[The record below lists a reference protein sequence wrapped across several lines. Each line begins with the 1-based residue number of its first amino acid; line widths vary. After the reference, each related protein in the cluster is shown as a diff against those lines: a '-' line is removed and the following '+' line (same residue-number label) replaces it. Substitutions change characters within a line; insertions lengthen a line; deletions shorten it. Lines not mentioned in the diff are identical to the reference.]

1 VKGANVDT
9 GRPVAFEDQRSFR
22 DALQL
27 LGTLD
32 LEQLQEQALQTLARV
47 TDAQGA
53 ALWVADERGAL
64 TLRGYRGVV
73 DRGALAARIDPHAE
87 PWSGA
92 VARPAP
98 LPAPGVGA
106 DEAFYVPLVA
116 NDELV
121 GLALLADRARG
132 RFGAA
137 ERAAALAMADVTAI
151 AVRNARRFQALERV
165 GLRDRETGAYN
176 LAYFVDYA
184 GKEFYKARRYARAFS
199 LVVIAIDNVEQLR
212 KAGGRDLYRR
222 AMRDLVGAASRVVR
236 DADILAKVSE
246 SEYYLLLPETDPFGA
261 QIFMRRASEEIRG
274 EASIRQ
280 LEERAPVLVS
290 MGAAAFPRDGEDF
303 DELLH
308 WSRQRVEEQRG
319 SAVRR
324 LPLAELDRSAFWEV
338 CDLLLS
344 GASRIPGTSP
354 SALLPADP
362 DAFSTVQREV
372 ARELARDPRA
382 RGLVYIGGPGLARA
396 PLRDALPAGEAAGR
410 AGDASAHVYLLGPRG
425 GDQPAAHH
433 PQVTEV
439 WLDGDKRLA
448 GHQFILHL
456 SEQGGYA
463 WLSSQDGRAFHTSD
477 APLVDALVQRLQAH
491 YELQPH

>member
-1 VKGANVDT
+1 MSG
-9 GRPVAFEDQRSFR
+9 DQQPAGLDQDQYFR
-22 DALQL
+22 DALKL

-32 LEQLQEQALQTLARV
+32 LEKVQELALQTLARV

-53 ALWVADERGAL
+53 ALWIADERGAL

-87 PWSGA
+87 PWAGIA
-92 VARPAP
+92 ARPAA
-98 LPAPGVGA
+98 LPARGDRA

-116 NDELV
+116 DEELL

-132 RFGAA
+132 RFGG
-137 ERAAALAMADVTAI
+137 EEQAAALAVADFTAV

-184 GKEFYKARRYARAFS
+184 GKEFYKARRYTRAFS
-199 LVVIAIDNVEQLR
+199 LVIISIDNVDQLR
-212 KAGGRDLYRR
+212 RTGGRDLYRK
-222 AMRDLVGAASRVVR
+222 AMRDLVGAVSRVIR

-261 QIFMRRASEEIRG
+261 QLFLRRAAEEIRG
-274 EASIRQ
+274 ESSIKK

-308 WSRQRVEEQRG
+308 WARRRVQAQQG
-319 SAVRR
+319 SLVRR
-324 LPLAELDRSAFWEV
+324 LQLDDYQRTDFWEL
-338 CDLLLS
+338 CDLLIA
-344 GASRIPGTSP
+344 GAGRIPDTSP
-354 SALLPADP
+354 SARLPAND
-362 DAFSTVQREV
+362 DAFAAIQREV
-372 ARELARDPRA
+372 ARELSRDPRA
-382 RGLVYIGGPGLARA
+382 RGLVYVGGPGLARA
-396 PLRDALPAGEAAGR
+396 PLRAALPAGDETGR
-410 AGDASAHVYLLGPRG
+410 SGDLLAHAYLLGPRG
-425 GDQPAAHH
+425 TGQPATPHA
-433 PQVTEV
+433 QVTDV

-448 GHQFILHL
+448 GHQFLLHL
-456 SEQGGYA
+456 SEQGGFA
-463 WLSSQDGRAFHTSD
+463 WLGNVHGRAFQTSD
-477 APLVDALVQRLQAH
+477 VPLVDLLVQHLQAL
-491 YELQPH
+491 YDLQPL

>member
-1 VKGANVDT
+1 MTAIA
-9 GRPVAFEDQRSFR
+9 RPPAFDDERFFR
-22 DALQL
+22 DALKL

-32 LEQLQEQALQTLARV
+32 LELLQELALQALARV

-73 DRGALAARIDPHAE
+73 DRGALAPRIDPHAA

-92 VARPAP
+92 VARPQAI
-98 LPAPGVGA
+98 PAPGGRP

-116 NDELV
+116 NEELL
-121 GLALLADRARG
+121 GLVLLTDRSRG
-132 RFGAA
+132 RFGPD
-137 ERAAALAMADVTAI
+137 EHAAALAVADFTAI

-199 LVVIAIDNVEQLR
+199 LVVLSIDNVEQLR
-212 KAGGRDLYRR
+212 RAGGRERYRL
-222 AMRDLVGAASRVVR
+222 AMRDLVSAVSRVIR

-261 QIFMRRASEEIRG
+261 LIFLRRATEEIRG
-274 EASIRQ
+274 EASIRA
-280 LEERAPVLVS
+280 LEEHAPVLVS

-308 WSRQRVEEQRG
+308 WARQRVEVQRG
-319 SAVRR
+319 SLVRR
-324 LPLAELDRSAFWEV
+324 LHLGELERTAFWEL
-338 CDLLLS
+338 CDLLIG
-344 GASRIPGTSP
+344 GAPHLPESSP
-354 SALLPADP
+354 SARRPADP
-362 DAFSTVQREV
+362 EAFAAVQLEV

-382 RGLVYIGGPGLARA
+382 RGLVYAGGPGLARA
-396 PLRDALPAGEAAGR
+396 PLRAALPDGEATAR
-410 AGDASAHVYLLGPRG
+410 AGDASAQVFLLGPRG
-425 GDQPAAHH
+425 GDHPAPPH
-433 PQVTEV
+433 PQVTEI
-439 WLDGDKRLA
+439 WLDGDQRLA
-448 GHQFILHL
+448 GHQFLLHL

-463 WLSSQDGRAFHTSD
+463 WLASDDGRAFHTSD
-477 APLVDALVQRLQAH
+477 VPLVDALVQRLQAL
-491 YELQPH
+491 YDLQPL

>member
-1 VKGANVDT
+1 MT
-9 GRPVAFEDQRSFR
+9 SPRPPAFDDERFFR

-32 LEQLQEQALQTLARV
+32 LEQLQELALQVLARV

-73 DRGALAARIDPHAE
+73 DRGALSPRIDPHEE
-87 PWSGA
+87 PWAGA
-92 VARPAP
+92 VARPAA
-98 LPAPGVGA
+98 LPAPGVRPG
-106 DEAFYVPLVA
+106 EAFYVPLVA
-116 NDELV
+116 NDELL
-121 GLALLADRARG
+121 GLALLADRASG
-132 RFGAA
+132 RFGAD
-137 ERAAALAMADVTAI
+137 EQAAALAVAGFTAI

-184 GKEFYKARRYARAFS
+184 GKEFYKARRYSRAFS
-199 LVVIAIDNVEQLR
+199 LVVISIDNVDQLR

-222 AMRDLVGAASRVVR
+222 AMRDLVGAVSRVIR
-236 DADILAKVSE
+236 DADILAKVTE

-261 QIFMRRASEEIRG
+261 QLFLRRAAEEIRG
-274 EASIRQ
+274 EPSIRL
-280 LEERAPVLVS
+280 LEEQAPVLVS

-308 WSRQRVEEQRG
+308 WARQRVEAQRG
-319 SAVRR
+319 SLVRR
-324 LPLAELDRSAFWEV
+324 LQLGDLDRTAFWELT
-338 CDLLLS
+338 DLLIS
-344 GASRIPGTSP
+344 GAPHLADSSP
-354 SALLPADP
+354 SARRPADP
-362 DAFSTVQREV
+362 EAFAAVQREV
-372 ARELARDPRA
+372 ARELGRDPRA
-382 RGLVYIGGPGLARA
+382 RGLVYVGGPGLARA
-396 PLRDALPAGEAAGR
+396 PLREALPAAESTAR

-425 GDQPAAHH
+425 GDRPGTPH

-439 WLDGDKRLA
+439 WLDGDQRLA
-448 GHQFILHL
+448 SHQVLLHL

-477 APLVDALVQRLQAH
+477 VPLVDALVQRLQAL
-491 YELQPH
+491 YDLQPL